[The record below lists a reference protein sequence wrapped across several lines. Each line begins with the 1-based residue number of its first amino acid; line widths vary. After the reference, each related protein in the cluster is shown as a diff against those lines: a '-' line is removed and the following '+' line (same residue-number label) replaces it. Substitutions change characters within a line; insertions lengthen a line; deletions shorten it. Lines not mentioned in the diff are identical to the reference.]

1 MVLTDDSVSFS
12 FPEFLELSMLN
23 VIACP
28 TCKTEIEVSE
38 IMAAQLSAT
47 LRAEMEAQL
56 ATERRA
62 LGDRARQI
70 EEQNRLLQDERGK
83 FEVQIQTRLAD
94 EQQRLLI
101 EARAQATREL
111 SVEMAARDEKL
122 ETLQKLLQTARN
134 SELELIRRESELQ
147 TQRERMEIEV
157 QTKLNAE
164 REQIRKLAQEQAE
177 LQLSGTLQEKELK
190 LASLQTALKTA
201 QENELSLRKKEQELE
216 QQKNELQLEVA
227 RTLDA
232 ERSKI
237 RDEALRQADEQGRL
251 KLAEKDKLMAEMTE
265 QIQQLKRKAEQGS
278 QQIQGEVLELDLRS
292 QLCDAFGSDDITD
305 VPKGV
310 SGGDLI
316 QRVRSV
322 SGRPCGEILWESK
335 RTKNWSGTWLPKLR
349 DDMRAA
355 GAACAILVSE
365 ALPDGV
371 RSFNHID
378 GIWVCSRSHA
388 IALAMALRAGMI
400 EASKARHA
408 ADGRQEKTDLVYNY
422 LCSGEFQHHLSGL
435 VESFSQM
442 QTDLDS
448 EERSLKASW
457 KKRRKQLERAFSGAT
472 GLYGD
477 LQGLMGS
484 ALPEVRHLELHGEPE
499 TAEVFEA

>member
-1 MVLTDDSVSFS
+1 
-12 FPEFLELSMLN
+12 MLN

-28 TCKTEIEVSE
+28 SCKTEIEVSE

-47 LRAEMEAQL
+47 IRAEMEAQL

-70 EEQNRLLQDERGK
+70 EEQDRVLQDERGK
-83 FEVQIQTRLAD
+83 FELQIQTRLAN
-94 EQQRLLI
+94 EQQRLLA
-101 EARAQATREL
+101 EARTQAAREL

-122 ETLQKLLQTARN
+122 QALQQQLQTARA
-134 SELELIRRESELQ
+134 SELDLIRRESELQ
-147 TQRERMEIEV
+147 TQRERMAIDV

-177 LQLSGTLQEKELK
+177 LQLTGALQDQAQK
-190 LASLQTALKTA
+190 LTVLQTALKTA
-201 QENELSLRKKEQELE
+201 QDNELNLRKKEHELE

-227 RTLDA
+227 RTLDT

-251 KLAEKDKLMAEMTE
+251 KLAEKDKLMAEMQE
-265 QIQQLKRKAEQGS
+265 QIQLLKRKSEQGS

-292 QLCDAFGSDDITD
+292 QLCDAFGSDDIAD

-316 QRVRSV
+316 QSVRSI

-400 EASKARHA
+400 EVSKARHA

-448 EERSLKASW
+448 EERSMKTIW

-484 ALPEVRHLELHGEPE
+484 ALPEVRHLELQDDPG
-499 TAEVFEA
+499 ADADSEA

>member
-1 MVLTDDSVSFS
+1 
-12 FPEFLELSMLN
+12 MLN

-28 TCKTEIEVSE
+28 SCKTEIEVSE

-47 LRAEMEAQL
+47 IRAEMEAQL

-70 EEQNRLLQDERGK
+70 EEQDRVLQDERGK
-83 FEVQIQTRLAD
+83 FELQIQTRLAN
-94 EQQRLLI
+94 EQQRLLA
-101 EARAQATREL
+101 EARTQAAREL

-122 ETLQKLLQTARN
+122 QALQQQLQTARA
-134 SELELIRRESELQ
+134 SELDLIRRESEIQ
-147 TQRERMEIEV
+147 TQRELMAIDV

-177 LQLSGTLQEKELK
+177 LQLTGALQDQAQK
-190 LASLQTALKTA
+190 LTVLQTALKTA
-201 QENELSLRKKEQELE
+201 QDNELNLRKKEHELE

-227 RTLDA
+227 RTLDT

-251 KLAEKDKLMAEMTE
+251 KLAEKDKLMAEMQE
-265 QIQQLKRKAEQGS
+265 QIQLLKRKSEQGS

-292 QLCDAFGSDDITD
+292 QLCDAFGSDDIAD

-316 QRVRSV
+316 QSVRSI

-400 EASKARHA
+400 EVSKARHA

-448 EERSLKASW
+448 EERSMKTIW

-484 ALPEVRHLELHGEPE
+484 ALPEVRHLELQDDPG
-499 TAEVFEA
+499 ADADSEA

>member
-1 MVLTDDSVSFS
+1 
-12 FPEFLELSMLN
+12 MLN

-28 TCKTEIEVSE
+28 SCKTEIEVSE

-47 LRAEMEAQL
+47 LRAEIEAQL

-70 EEQNRLLQDERGK
+70 EEQDRLLQDERGK
-83 FEVQIQTRLAD
+83 FELQIQTRLAD

-122 ETLQKLLQTARN
+122 QSLQKQLQTARN
-134 SELELIRRESELQ
+134 SELDLIRRESELL
-147 TQRERMEIEV
+147 TQRERMEIDV

-227 RTLDA
+227 RTLDT

-292 QLCDAFGSDDITD
+292 QLCDAFGGDEITD

-316 QRVRSV
+316 QSVRSI
-322 SGRPCGEILWESK
+322 SGRPCGAILWESK
-335 RTKNWSGTWLPKLR
+335 RTKNWSSTWLPKLR

-355 GAACAILVSE
+355 GAACAVLVSE

-378 GIWVCSRSHA
+378 GIWVCCRSHA
-388 IALAMALRAGMI
+388 IALTMVLRAGMI
-400 EASKARHA
+400 EVSKARQA

-442 QTDLDS
+442 QSDLDS
-448 EERSLKASW
+448 EERSMKSIW
-457 KKRRKQLERAFSGAT
+457 KKRRKHLERAFSGAT

-484 ALPEVRHLELHGEPE
+484 ALPEVRHLELQQEDE
-499 TAEVFEA
+499 AEES

>member
-1 MVLTDDSVSFS
+1 
-12 FPEFLELSMLN
+12 MLN

-28 TCKTEIEVSE
+28 SCKTEIEVSE
-38 IMAAQLSAT
+38 IMAAQLSAVI
-47 LRAEMEAQL
+47 RAEMEAQL
-56 ATERRA
+56 ATDRRA
-62 LGDRARQI
+62 LGERVRI
-70 EEQNRLLQDERGK
+70 MEEQERAMQEERGK
-83 FEVQIQTRLAD
+83 FEQLIQTRLAS
-94 EQQRLLI
+94 EEQRLVA
-101 EARAQATREL
+101 EARATATQEL
-111 SVEMAARDEKL
+111 SQEIAVRDRKLQDLEKQMKAARSAELD
-122 ETLQKLLQTARN
+122 LL
-134 SELELIRRESELQ
+134 RREGELQ
-147 TQRERMEIEV
+147 SLRDRMDIDV
-157 QTKLNAE
+157 QSKLNAE
-164 REQIRKLAQEQAE
+164 REHIRKLAQEQAE
-177 LQLSGTLQEKELK
+177 QRTSVVLQEQAQMLADSQAALK
-190 LASLQTALKTA
+190 LAQ
-201 QENELSLRKKEQELE
+201 QNELNLRKKENELE
-216 QQKNELQLEVA
+216 QQKAELQLEVA

-232 ERSKI
+232 ERAKI
-237 RDEALRQADEQGRL
+237 REEALRHADDQNRL
-251 KLAEKDKLMAEMTE
+251 KLAEKDKLMAEMQG
-265 QIQQLKRKAEQGS
+265 QIQQLQRKAEQGS

-292 QLCDAFGSDDITD
+292 QLCDAFGGDEITD

-316 QRVRSV
+316 QSVRSI

-355 GAACAILVSE
+355 GAACAVLVSE

-388 IALAMALRAGMI
+388 IALAMVLRAGMI
-400 EASKARHA
+400 EVSKARQA

-442 QTDLDS
+442 QSDLDS
-448 EERSLKASW
+448 EERSMKSIW
-457 KKRRKQLERAFSGAT
+457 KKRRKHLERAFSGAT

-484 ALPEVRHLELHGEPE
+484 ALPEVRHLELHGGSESPE
-499 TAEVFEA
+499 DSEA